1 MFEALEK
8 CLSARNASCRDAATP
23 FGANLSKSEGKLFF
37 YEHHKEI
44 DIT

>member
-8 CLSARNASCRDAATP
+8 CLSARNASRPRPGTP
-23 FGANLSKSEGKLFF
+23 PAGDVSKSEGKLFF